1 MSVVRRPSERVTGI
15 EPAVSAWEDE
25 RILMALNG
33 AFRHEVTTMNG
44 LLTYGICETCMRL
57 YEYEG
62 RAMGFPNLSNGE
74 AIRRAAEADRERA
87 RLKRERTL
95 LFADPANRC
104 ICDPESDAEYL
115 FRAVEF
121 EKAKQNSAARTQESK
136 SSSNASSIPPVD
148 KLWWSADEIGVTTPE
163 QAAGNLG
170 TTQAALG
177 GPPIASNS
185 GTSNSDLTEQ
195 LRQLVDLFNSG
206 ALTKEQFEA
215 AKNKL
220 LGM

>member
-1 MSVVRRPSERVTGI
+1 MVRRQLERVTGI
-15 EPAVSAWEDE
+15 ERAVSAWEGE
-25 RILMALNG
+25 RILMTLHG
-33 AFRHEVTTMNG
+33 AFRHEITTMKG
-44 LLTYGICETCMRL
+44 LLTYGICETCSRL

-87 RLKRERTL
+87 RLKRERAL
-95 LFADPANRC
+95 LFADPVNRC
-104 ICDPESDAEYL
+104 TCDPESDAEYL
-115 FRAVEF
+115 FRVVEF
-121 EKAKQNSAARTQESK
+121 EKAKNSATQTRDSK
-136 SSSNASSIPPVD
+136 NPSTPYSVPPVD
-148 KLWWSADEIGVTTPE
+148 KMWWSADEIGVTTPE

-220 LGM
+220 LGT